1 MERDDRQL
9 GTRAFAAREWKVA
22 FDRLSRA
29 RNDATLEPAELERL
43 GDAAYL
49 IGKPEQ
55 AAASWTL
62 AYNGYLARGEPTR
75 AARLGFWQS
84 LTLLLDGKIAQSRG
98 WLARTQRLLG
108 EKTQACL
115 EQGLLLLMEGLFSM
129 GNGDAEKATRYFD
142 QAVSMARAFG
152 DAELMAMSVLGRG
165 QATIQTGHA
174 DEGLALLDEAMVAVT
189 AGDVPPIAAGIVYCA
204 VILTCERVF
213 DLRRAHEWTMALD
226 DWCRSQPELIAF
238 RGECL
243 VHRSELLLLKGDWTA
258 ALQEARRA
266 AQLVSGRSQR
276 LGGRAL
282 YQQGEL
288 HRLWGQFSEAE
299 KLYRE
304 AALLGVEP
312 QPGVSLLRLAQ
323 GDVQSA
329 LASIRMVDS
338 GAGSQQGPNAGTQ
351 RIKLLGPMVDILLA
365 ADDVQAARAAA
376 DELTRT
382 AAERQAPYVHAS
394 AAAAAGAV
402 LLAMG
407 EPAQALGK
415 LRQAWT
421 LWQELE
427 APYPSACTRARIAQ
441 ACERLGDGHTAR
453 LHRDAAAAVLERL
466 GARPDLERLSTRAP
480 AAGVPASR
488 LSARERQVLS
498 LIASG
503 KTNREIATELGISEH
518 TVARHVSNIFTKIGV
533 STRTAASA
541 FAFEHGL
548 A

>member
-1 MERDDRQL
+1 MDGDYREL
-9 GTRAFAAREWKVA
+9 GTRAFAAREWRVA

-29 RNDATLEPAELERL
+29 QSDGTLDPAELERL

-62 AYNGYLARGEPTR
+62 AHNGYLASGASSR
-75 AARLGFWQS
+75 AGRLGFWLS
-84 LTLLLDGKIAQSRG
+84 LTLLLDGKVAQSRG

-108 EKTQACL
+108 EMTQACP
-115 EQGLLLLMEGLFSM
+115 EQGLMLLLEGLFSM
-129 GNGDAEKATRYFD
+129 GKGDGEKAAQCFD
-142 QAVSMARAFG
+142 QAVSMARGFG
-152 DAELMAMSVLGRG
+152 DPELMALSVLGRG
-165 QATIQTGHA
+165 QASIQMGHA
-174 DEGLALLDEAMVAVT
+174 DEGLPLLDEAMVAVT
-189 AGDVPPIAAGIVYCA
+189 AGDVSPITAGIVYCA

-243 VHRSELLLLKGDWTA
+243 VHRSELLLLKGEWTS

-266 AQLVSGRSQR
+266 AELVSGRSQR

-288 HRLWGQFSEAE
+288 HRLWGQFDEAE
-299 KLYRE
+299 RLYRE
-304 AALLGVEP
+304 AASLGFEP

-351 RIKLLGPMVDILLA
+351 RIKLLGPMVEILLA
-365 ADDVQAARAAA
+365 ADDVQGARAAA

-382 AAERQAPYVHAS
+382 AAERQAPYVDAS

-407 EPAQALGK
+407 EPEQALGK
-415 LRQAWT
+415 LRKAWT

-427 APYPSACTRARIAQ
+427 APYASACTRARIAQ

-453 LHRDAAAAVLERL
+453 LHLDAAAAVLERL
-466 GARPDLERLSTRAP
+466 GARPDLERLCNRPPTT
-480 AAGVPASR
+480 GVPASG

-498 LIASG
+498 LIAAG
-503 KTNREIATELGISEH
+503 RTNREIAAELKISEH

-548 A
+548 V